1 MICGLISRNFRKKH
15 KGGLP
20 LKSTEGQAVLLIYAF
35 GALPWMGVNTPF
47 VAGFLYTII
56 YAALRFMIM
65 WDICSPAAF
74 C

>member
-20 LKSTEGQAVLLIYAF
+20 LKSTEDQAVLLIYAF
-35 GALPWMGVNTPF
+35 GALPWM
-47 VAGFLYTII
+47 AGFLYTII

>member
-1 MICGLISRNFRKKH
+1 M
-15 KGGLP
+15 
-20 LKSTEGQAVLLIYAF
+20 KSTEDQAVLLIYAF